1 MISFE
6 LKPKTLDL
14 ANELLLSAK
23 SVILKH
29 EKAQE
34 TKVWNEESTSIN
46 FNLEGLH
53 QDILKRKAKV

>member
-34 TKVWNEESTSIN
+34 TKV
-46 FNLEGLH
+46 
-53 QDILKRKAKV
+53 